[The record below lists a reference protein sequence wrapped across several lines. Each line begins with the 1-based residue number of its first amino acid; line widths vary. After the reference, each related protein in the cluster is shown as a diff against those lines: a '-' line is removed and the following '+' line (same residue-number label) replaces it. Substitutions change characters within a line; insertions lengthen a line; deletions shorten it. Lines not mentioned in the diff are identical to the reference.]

1 MYAKTECFSDLL
13 GRRFGTQLPFYISLT
28 NCPIEIKKNLVN
40 FFFKNDNKSLLV
52 EKIIYDKMI
61 SGMRVPTT
69 SVCSKMSIIELTTLS
84 WAICRSSLIHSFSA
98 FYNVRPGNTK
108 LPNTKSLQLLPI
120 KYNQN
125 YLNSPLSSSFCNLKV

>member
-13 GRRFGTQLPFYISLT
+13 GRRFGTQLPFYISLI

-40 FFFKNDNKSLLV
+40 FFLKNDNKSLLV
-52 EKIIYDKMI
+52 EKIIYDTMTSWI
-61 SGMRVPTT
+61 RVPTT
-69 SVCSKMSIIELTTLS
+69 SVSSKMSDIELATLS

-120 KYNQN
+120 KIQSK
-125 YLNSPLSSSFCNLKV
+125 LLEFSTFIVIL